1 MCSPRL
7 AAGSPQGT
15 RPHSGATNLE
25 DAWSHALSG
34 DSSPVCGDPL
44 GSLPLPCLAF
54 GFATNGALLFQSR
67 VAQALPRQQG
77 GSSAAREENLTV
89 HCLRAGLLGMQG
101 QRCPVGVTAVP
112 ELRPPDTKPGQHWQ
126 VQTQQ
131 PVGSG
136 GVLEENSSST

>member
-1 MCSPRL
+1 MESRTLRGLFSSLWRSAWLPPSPLLGVWIRHKWSS
-7 AAGSPQGT
+7 AFPEPGS
-15 RPHSGATNLE
+15 S
-25 DAWSHALSG
+25 ALS
-34 DSSPVCGDPL
+34 
-44 GSLPLPCLAF
+44 
-54 GFATNGALLFQSR
+54 
-67 VAQALPRQQG
+67 RQQG
-77 GSSAAREENLTV
+77 GSSAAGEENLTV

-112 ELRPPDTKPGQHWQ
+112 ELRPPDTEPCQHWQ